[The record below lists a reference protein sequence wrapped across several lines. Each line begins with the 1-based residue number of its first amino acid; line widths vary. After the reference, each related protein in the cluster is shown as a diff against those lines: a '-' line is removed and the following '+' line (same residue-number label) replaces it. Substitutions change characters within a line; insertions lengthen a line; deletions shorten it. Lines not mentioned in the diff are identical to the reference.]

1 MQEILTIQFLGLNLY
16 QWTIYIGLALCVM
29 VIALIIVKRR

>member
-1 MQEILTIQFLGLNLY
+1 MQEIFTIQFLGLNLY

-29 VIALIIVKRR
+29 VIALINVKRR